1 VGERPGTDAIGE
13 GEPGERGTTPAMPTQ
28 ETTAD
33 LVTLAM
39 ERHESALIRY
49 AASILGDAERARE
62 VVQDTFLKL
71 CSATPEKIRGHL
83 AQWLFTVCRNRA
95 FDVRQKDGRM
105 SPLTEIDLETRPQ
118 PGPRPLAALEQQ
130 EQLERVMDLV
140 SRLPEKERE
149 VLTLKFQCDLSYREI
164 SEVTDLSVSHVG
176 VLIHKGVRRIRE
188 QVQSQTSSPAPSLVR
203 RLS

>member
-1 VGERPGTDAIGE
+1 
-13 GEPGERGTTPAMPTQ
+13 MPTQ

-118 PGPRPLAALEQQ
+118 PGPGPQAARGQQ
-130 EQLERVMDLV
+130 EPLERVMDQV
-140 SRLPEKERE
+140 SPLTDKER
-149 VLTLKFQCDLSYREI
+149 VVVTLKLQCDLS
-164 SEVTDLSVSHVG
+164 
-176 VLIHKGVRRIRE
+176 
-188 QVQSQTSSPAPSLVR
+188 
-203 RLS
+203 